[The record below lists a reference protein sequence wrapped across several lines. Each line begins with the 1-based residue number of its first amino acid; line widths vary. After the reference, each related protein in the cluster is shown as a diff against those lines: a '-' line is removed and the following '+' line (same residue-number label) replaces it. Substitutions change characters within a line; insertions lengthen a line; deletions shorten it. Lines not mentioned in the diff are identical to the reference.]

1 MAEVTNEQ
9 KLYVLLKYKKERTKK
24 EEKILSILN
33 EKANLGSADLEEAD
47 KECCNQK
54 WLSPIHVVEELG
66 YTTKYSHR
74 IELSESGES
83 QIEKFWRESK
93 YNPDNVWKSSCK
105 IVFCNYGNNLVSIF
119 PSVVMPINTKL
130 SKKMMMFN
138 NIFIYLMSSFISQSF
153 KSL

>member
-33 EKANLGSADLEEAD
+33 DKANLGSADLDKAD

-54 WLSPIHVVEELG
+54 WLSIVHVVEELG

-74 IELSESGES
+74 IELSESGKS

-93 YNPDNVWKSSCK
+93 YNPDNVWKSRVVKWS
-105 IVFCNYGNNLVSIF
+105 
-119 PSVVMPINTKL
+119 SVVTAIITL
-130 SKKMMMFN
+130 
-138 NIFIYLMSSFISQSF
+138 IYFLAWLFQLVQ
-153 KSL
+153 KPVEQ

>member
-1 MAEVTNEQ
+1 MAKVTNEQ

-33 EKANLGSADLEEAD
+33 EKANLGSADLEKAD

-54 WLSPIHVVEELG
+54 WISIVHVLEELG

-74 IELSESGES
+74 IELSESGKS

-93 YNPDNVWKSSCK
+93 YNPDNVWKSR
-105 IVFCNYGNNLVSIF
+105 
-119 PSVVMPINTKL
+119 VVKL
-130 SKKMMMFN
+130 SSVITAIISLVYFLAWLCQLIQNSVKK
-138 NIFIYLMSSFISQSF
+138 
-153 KSL
+153 

>member
-1 MAEVTNEQ
+1 MAKVTNEQ

-33 EKANLGSADLEEAD
+33 EKANLDSADLEKAE

-54 WLSPIHVVEELG
+54 WLSIVHVVEELG

-74 IELSESGES
+74 IELSESGKS

-93 YNPDNVWKSSCK
+93 YNPDNVWKSR
-105 IVFCNYGNNLVSIF
+105 
-119 PSVVMPINTKL
+119 VVKL
-130 SKKMMMFN
+130 SSVITAIISLVYFLAWLCQLIQNSVKK
-138 NIFIYLMSSFISQSF
+138 
-153 KSL
+153 

>member
-1 MAEVTNEQ
+1 MVIT
-9 KLYVLLKYKKERTKK
+9 LFLILKTRTQNWTPY
-24 EEKILSILN
+24 ILN

-93 YNPDNVWKSSCK
+93 YNPDNVWKSRVVKWSSV
-105 IVFCNYGNNLVSIF
+105 ITAIISLVYFLACLCQLIQN
-119 PSVVMPINTKL
+119 SV
-130 SKKMMMFN
+130 KK
-138 NIFIYLMSSFISQSF
+138 
-153 KSL
+153 

>member
-1 MAEVTNEQ
+1 MAEITNEQ

-33 EKANLGSADLEEAD
+33 EKANLGSADLEKAD

-54 WLSPIHVVEELG
+54 WLSIVHVVKELG

-93 YNPDNVWKSSCK
+93 YNPDNVWKSRVVKWS
-105 IVFCNYGNNLVSIF
+105 
-119 PSVVMPINTKL
+119 SVVTAIITL
-130 SKKMMMFN
+130 
-138 NIFIYLMSSFISQSF
+138 IYFLAWLCQLVQ
-153 KSL
+153 KPVEQ

>member
-33 EKANLGSADLEEAD
+33 DKANLGSADLDKAD

-54 WLSPIHVVEELG
+54 WISIVHVVEELG

-74 IELSESGES
+74 IELSESGKS

-93 YNPDNVWKSSCK
+93 YNPDNVWKSRVVKWS
-105 IVFCNYGNNLVSIF
+105 
-119 PSVVMPINTKL
+119 SVVTSIITL
-130 SKKMMMFN
+130 
-138 NIFIYLMSSFISQSF
+138 IYFLVWLCQLVQ
-153 KSL
+153 KPVEQ

>member
-1 MAEVTNEQ
+1 MSEVTNEQ

-33 EKANLGSADLEEAD
+33 DKANLGSADLDKAD

-54 WLSPIHVVEELG
+54 WISIVHVVEELG

-74 IELSESGES
+74 IELSESGKS

-93 YNPDNVWKSSCK
+93 YNPDNVWKSRVVKWS
-105 IVFCNYGNNLVSIF
+105 
-119 PSVVMPINTKL
+119 SVVTAIITLIYFL
-130 SKKMMMFN
+130 SWLFQLVQKPVE
-138 NIFIYLMSSFISQSF
+138 Q
-153 KSL
+153 

>member
-33 EKANLGSADLEEAD
+33 DKANLGSADLDKAD

-54 WLSPIHVVEELG
+54 WISIVHVVEELG

-74 IELSESGES
+74 IELSESGKS

-93 YNPDNVWKSSCK
+93 YNPDNVWKSRVVKWS
-105 IVFCNYGNNLVSIF
+105 
-119 PSVVMPINTKL
+119 SVVTAIITL
-130 SKKMMMFN
+130 
-138 NIFIYLMSSFISQSF
+138 IYFLVWLCQLVQ
-153 KSL
+153 KPVEQ

>member
-1 MAEVTNEQ
+1 MAKVTNEQ

-33 EKANLGSADLEEAD
+33 EKANLGSAYLEEAD

-54 WLSPIHVVEELG
+54 WLSIVHVLEELG

-74 IELSESGES
+74 IELSESGKS

-93 YNPDNVWKSSCK
+93 YKPDNVWKSR
-105 IVFCNYGNNLVSIF
+105 
-119 PSVVMPINTKL
+119 VVKL
-130 SKKMMMFN
+130 SSVITAIISLVYFLAWLCQLIQNSVKK
-138 NIFIYLMSSFISQSF
+138 
-153 KSL
+153 

>member
-1 MAEVTNEQ
+1 MAKVTNEQ

-24 EEKILSILN
+24 EEKILYILN

-54 WLSPIHVVEELG
+54 WLIIVHVLEELG

-74 IELSESGES
+74 IELSESGKS

-93 YNPDNVWKSSCK
+93 YNPDNVWKSRVVKWS
-105 IVFCNYGNNLVSIF
+105 
-119 PSVVMPINTKL
+119 SVVTAIITL
-130 SKKMMMFN
+130 
-138 NIFIYLMSSFISQSF
+138 IYFLAWLCQLVQ
-153 KSL
+153 KPVEQ

>member
-1 MAEVTNEQ
+1 MEKVTNEQ

-47 KECCNQK
+47 QECCNQK

-83 QIEKFWRESK
+83 QIEKFWIESK
-93 YNPDNVWKSSCK
+93 YNPDNVWKSR
-105 IVFCNYGNNLVSIF
+105 
-119 PSVVMPINTKL
+119 VVKL
-130 SKKMMMFN
+130 SSVITAIISLVYFLAWLCQLIQNSVKK
-138 NIFIYLMSSFISQSF
+138 
-153 KSL
+153 

>member
-1 MAEVTNEQ
+1 MAKVTNEQ

-54 WLSPIHVVEELG
+54 WLSIVHVLEELG

-74 IELSESGES
+74 IELSESGKS

-93 YNPDNVWKSSCK
+93 YNPDNVWKSR
-105 IVFCNYGNNLVSIF
+105 
-119 PSVVMPINTKL
+119 VVKL
-130 SKKMMMFN
+130 SSVITAIISLVYFLEWLCQLIQNSVKK
-138 NIFIYLMSSFISQSF
+138 
-153 KSL
+153 

>member
-1 MAEVTNEQ
+1 MAEITNEQ

-47 KECCNQK
+47 KECCNQR
-54 WLSPIHVVEELG
+54 WLSTVHVVEELG

-93 YNPDNVWKSSCK
+93 YNPDNVWKSRVVKWS
-105 IVFCNYGNNLVSIF
+105 
-119 PSVVMPINTKL
+119 SVVTAIITL
-130 SKKMMMFN
+130 
-138 NIFIYLMSSFISQSF
+138 IYFLAWLFQLVQ
-153 KSL
+153 KPVEQ

>member
-1 MAEVTNEQ
+1 MAKVTNEQ

-33 EKANLGSADLEEAD
+33 EKANLGSAALEEAD

-54 WLSPIHVVEELG
+54 WLSIVHVLEELG

-74 IELSESGES
+74 IELSESGKS

-93 YNPDNVWKSSCK
+93 YNPDNVWKSR
-105 IVFCNYGNNLVSIF
+105 
-119 PSVVMPINTKL
+119 VVKL
-130 SKKMMMFN
+130 SSVITAIISLVYFLAWLCQLIQNSVKK
-138 NIFIYLMSSFISQSF
+138 
-153 KSL
+153 

>member
-1 MAEVTNEQ
+1 MAKITNEQ

-54 WLSPIHVVEELG
+54 WLSIVHVEEELG

-93 YNPDNVWKSSCK
+93 YNPNNVWKNRIIRWSS
-105 IVFCNYGNNLVSIF
+105 VLALLLTALCNYEDLWRLLKQI
-119 PSVVMPINTKL
+119 IAIL
-130 SKKMMMFN
+130 
-138 NIFIYLMSSFISQSF
+138 
-153 KSL
+153 

>member
-1 MAEVTNEQ
+1 MAKVTNEQ

-33 EKANLGSADLEEAD
+33 EKANLGSADLDKAD

-54 WLSPIHVVEELG
+54 WLSIVHVVEELG

-74 IELSESGES
+74 IELSESGKS

-93 YNPDNVWKSSCK
+93 YNPDNVWKSR
-105 IVFCNYGNNLVSIF
+105 
-119 PSVVMPINTKL
+119 VVKL
-130 SKKMMMFN
+130 SSVITAIISLVYFLAWLCQLIQNSVKK
-138 NIFIYLMSSFISQSF
+138 
-153 KSL
+153 

>member
-1 MAEVTNEQ
+1 MAGITNEQ

-33 EKANLGSADLEEAD
+33 EKANLGSADLEKAD

-54 WLSPIHVVEELG
+54 WLSTVHVVEELG

-74 IELSESGES
+74 IELSVSGES

-93 YNPDNVWKSSCK
+93 YNPDNVWKSRVVKWS
-105 IVFCNYGNNLVSIF
+105 
-119 PSVVMPINTKL
+119 SVVTAIITL
-130 SKKMMMFN
+130 
-138 NIFIYLMSSFISQSF
+138 IYFLAWLCQLVQ
-153 KSL
+153 KPVEQ

>member
-1 MAEVTNEQ
+1 MAEITNEQ

-33 EKANLGSADLEEAD
+33 EKANLGSADLEKAD

-54 WLSPIHVVEELG
+54 WLSVVHVVEELG

-93 YNPDNVWKSSCK
+93 YNPENVWKSRVVKWS
-105 IVFCNYGNNLVSIF
+105 
-119 PSVVMPINTKL
+119 SVVTAIITL
-130 SKKMMMFN
+130 
-138 NIFIYLMSSFISQSF
+138 IYFLAWLCQLVQ
-153 KSL
+153 KPVEQ

>member
-1 MAEVTNEQ
+1 MAEITNEQ

-33 EKANLGSADLEEAD
+33 EKANLGSADLEKAD

-54 WLSPIHVVEELG
+54 WLSTVHVVEELG

-93 YNPDNVWKSSCK
+93 YNPDNVWKNRAVKWSSVITAIITLIYFLAWLCQ
-105 IVFCNYGNNLVSIF
+105 LVQK
-119 PSVVMPINTKL
+119 PVE
-130 SKKMMMFN
+130 
-138 NIFIYLMSSFISQSF
+138 Q
-153 KSL
+153 

>member
-1 MAEVTNEQ
+1 MTEITNEQ

-54 WLSPIHVVEELG
+54 WLSTVHVVEELG

-74 IELSESGES
+74 IELSESGKS

-93 YNPDNVWKSSCK
+93 YNPDNVWKSR
-105 IVFCNYGNNLVSIF
+105 
-119 PSVVMPINTKL
+119 VVKL
-130 SKKMMMFN
+130 SSVITAIISLVYFLAWLCQLIQNSVKK
-138 NIFIYLMSSFISQSF
+138 
-153 KSL
+153 

>member
-1 MAEVTNEQ
+1 MAEITIEQ

-33 EKANLGSADLEEAD
+33 EKANLGSADLEKAD

-54 WLSPIHVVEELG
+54 WISIVHVVEELG

-74 IELSESGES
+74 IELSESGKS

-93 YNPDNVWKSSCK
+93 YNPDNVWKSR
-105 IVFCNYGNNLVSIF
+105 
-119 PSVVMPINTKL
+119 VVKL
-130 SKKMMMFN
+130 SSVITAIISLVYFLAWLCQLIQNSVKK
-138 NIFIYLMSSFISQSF
+138 
-153 KSL
+153 

>member
-1 MAEVTNEQ
+1 MVKVTNEQ

-33 EKANLGSADLEEAD
+33 EKANIGSADLEKAD

-54 WLSPIHVVEELG
+54 WLSIVHVVEELG

-74 IELSESGES
+74 IELSESGKS

-93 YNPDNVWKSSCK
+93 YNPDNVWKSR
-105 IVFCNYGNNLVSIF
+105 
-119 PSVVMPINTKL
+119 VVKL
-130 SKKMMMFN
+130 SSVITAIISLVYFLAWLCQLIQNSVKK
-138 NIFIYLMSSFISQSF
+138 
-153 KSL
+153 

>member
-1 MAEVTNEQ
+1 MAKITNEQ

-33 EKANLGSADLEEAD
+33 EKANLGSADLQEAD

-54 WLSPIHVVEELG
+54 WLGPIHVIEELG

-93 YNPDNVWKSSCK
+93 YNPDNVWKSR
-105 IVFCNYGNNLVSIF
+105 
-119 PSVVMPINTKL
+119 VVKW
-130 SKKMMMFN
+130 S
-138 NIFIYLMSSFISQSF
+138 
-153 KSL
+153 